1 MYLARKIDPL
11 LQEWKS
17 ESNRKPLLIRG
28 ARQVGKS
35 SAIKHLGTS
44 FAHFISLNMEIDE
57 RARELFAQYQSPVE
71 LCDTLSI
78 LYNTPVIAGETLLF
92 IDEIQASLPAILSL
106 RYFYEQ
112 YPDLHVIAAG
122 SLLEFALRELP
133 SFGVGRI
140 RSIFMYPFSFDE
152 FLIANGQDALVRKI
166 AQSSFQQP
174 MPDTLHSLV
183 KDYLRKFLVIGG
195 MPEVVRTY
203 IETGSLL
210 KCQYVLDDL
219 VYTFQ
224 DDFAKYK
231 KQTNISLLQEVF
243 LSAVHQSGSKFVYN
257 RAATDSNHKQVKE
270 AVAQLQMAGLLIP
283 VTHSSANGIP
293 LGAEV
298 NPKMQKML
306 LFDTGIFQRLLG
318 LDLATILLD
327 VDFINKGAIAEMFV
341 GLELLKGADIHE
353 RTSLYYWQRE
363 AKSSNAEVDYVI
375 QRQCDIIPLEVKS
388 GKKGSMKS
396 MFLFLEEKKRPFGI
410 RLSLENF
417 GKMEQVQIVPLYY
430 AGHI

>member
-1 MYLARKIDPL
+1 MYFGRKIDSV
-11 LQEWKS
+11 LQQWKS
-17 ESNRKPLLIRG
+17 ENGRKPLLVRG

-35 SAIKHLGTS
+35 SAIKHFGGS
-44 FAHFISLNMEIDE
+44 FTHFISLNMEADS
-57 RARELFAQYQSPVE
+57 RARELFAQYQSPTE

-78 LYNTPVIAGETLLF
+78 LYNTPVVAGETLLF
-92 IDEIQASLPAILSL
+92 IDEIQASIPAIMSL

-112 YPDLHVIAAG
+112 YPELHVIAAG
-122 SLLEFALRELP
+122 SLLEFALQEMP

-140 RSIFMYPFSFDE
+140 RSVFMYPFSFDE
-152 FLIANGQDALVRKI
+152 FLIANGQEALVRKI
-166 AQSSFQQP
+166 AQASSVSP
-174 MPDTLHSLV
+174 MPVALHELTL
-183 KDYLRKFLVIGG
+183 DYLRKFLVMGG
-195 MPEVVRTY
+195 MPEVVSTY

-210 KCQYVLDDL
+210 KCQYALDDL
-219 VYTFQ
+219 IYTFQ

-231 KQTNISLLQEVF
+231 KTTNIGMLKEVF

-257 RAATDSNHKQVKE
+257 RAAEDSNHKQIKE

-283 VTHSSANGIP
+283 VTHTAANGIP

-298 NPKMQKML
+298 NPRMQKML
-306 LFDTGIFQRLLG
+306 LFDTGIYQRLIG
-318 LDLATILLD
+318 LDLATIMLD
-327 VDFINKGAIAEMFV
+327 VDFVNKGAIAELFV
-341 GLELLKGADIHE
+341 GLELLKGADVHE

-363 AKSSNAEVDYVI
+363 AKNSNAEVDYIV
-375 QRQCDIIPLEVKS
+375 QRQRDIIPLEIKS

-396 MFLFLEEKKRPFGI
+396 LFLFLEEKKRPFGI

-417 GKMEQVQIVPLYY
+417 GEMEQVHIVPLYG